1 MSPTDRSEPPAA
13 DPTTSPP
20 AGPPTPTVTGPRA
33 IVYVAA
39 EGLPDA
45 YVANVNEIELR
56 VTQPESAVEAVIL
69 VPLAEARS
77 WAADVYAAVTI
88 AYRDHTGDPTALS
101 DFELAAMP
109 EPGRVVFESL
119 ADRWHQPD
127 PDVVRLRAEL
137 GLDDGPGGSSSLG
150 STG

>member
-1 MSPTDRSEPPAA
+1 MSPTEPFGPPAA
-13 DPTTSPP
+13 ESTTSPSAGLP
-20 AGPPTPTVTGPRA
+20 APTVTGPRA

-88 AYRDHTGDPTALS
+88 AYREHTGDPSALS
-101 DFELAAMP
+101 DFELADLP
-109 EPGRVVFESL
+109 DPGRVVFESL
-119 ADRWHQPD
+119 ADRWHQPVPSLDQLDAERRRGGGD
-127 PDVVRLRAEL
+127 P
-137 GLDDGPGGSSSLG
+137 SSSLG
-150 STG
+150 SPS

>member
-1 MSPTDRSEPPAA
+1 MSPTDPTEPPIEPPAA
-13 DPTTSPP
+13 APP
-20 AGPPTPTVTGPRA
+20 AGPSTPTVTGPRA

-88 AYRDHTGDPTALS
+88 AYRDHTGDPSALS

-109 EPGRVVFESL
+109 DPGRVVFESL
-119 ADRWHQPD
+119 ADRWHDDAPV
-127 PDVVRLRAEL
+127 PP
-137 GLDDGPGGSSSLG
+137 LDDRLGGGDPSSSLG
-150 STG
+150 SQS

>member
-1 MSPTDRSEPPAA
+1 MSPTDPTEPSAVA
-13 DPTTSPP
+13 PP
-20 AGPPTPTVTGPRA
+20 AGPPAPTVTGPRA

-45 YVANVNEIELR
+45 WVANEREIELR

-69 VPLAEARS
+69 VPLDEARS

-88 AYRDHTGDPTALS
+88 AYREHTGDPSALS

-109 EPGRVVFESL
+109 DPGRVVFESL
-119 ADRWHQPD
+119 ADRWHEPD
-127 PDVVRLRAEL
+127 PEVLRLRAEL
-137 GLDDGPGGSSSLG
+137 GLDDGAGGSSSLG